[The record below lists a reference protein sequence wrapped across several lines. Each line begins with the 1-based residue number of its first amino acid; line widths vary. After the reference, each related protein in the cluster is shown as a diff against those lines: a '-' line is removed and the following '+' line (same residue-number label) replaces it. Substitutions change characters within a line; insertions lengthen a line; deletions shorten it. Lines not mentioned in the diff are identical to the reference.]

1 VAVDQQLEGAQTMK
15 RSKVRTGLA
24 AFAAGAMMLCAS
36 APARAGIPVI
46 DVAAIAQAV
55 QDVLNGIAQ
64 IENQYQQILGLQQQI
79 NSISN
84 ARSLGDVLNNPA
96 LQNYV
101 PREASTLVRSLESG
115 GYGTLA
121 GASKVLRDAQMTYN
135 CMDLEDAG
143 KRSQCQSSLAKPYQ
157 QKAFMEDAL
166 SKARDRVAQINS
178 LMRRAGATTD
188 QKEIQEVTARIGAE
202 SALLQHEV
210 SQIELMRGLA
220 EADQRVAESRAREGQ
235 LEQASR
241 NRRLVDFVRD

>member
-1 VAVDQQLEGAQTMK
+1 MNHSKG
-15 RSKVRTGLA
+15 RSGLA
-24 AFAAGAMMLCAS
+24 AIAASAMLMCAS

-46 DVAAIAQAV
+46 DVAAIVQAML
-55 QDVLNGIAQ
+55 DVLNGITQ
-64 IENQYQQILGLQQQI
+64 IENQYQQVVGMGRQI
-79 NSISN
+79 ESISN
-84 ARSLGDVLNNPA
+84 ARSLGDVLNNPM

-101 PREASTLVRSLESG
+101 PREASTLVRSLETG
-115 GYGTLA
+115 GYGSLN
-121 GASKVLRDAQMTYN
+121 GATRALRDAQMTYN
-135 CMDLEDAG
+135 CLDVDDAI
-143 KRSQCQSSLAKPYQ
+143 KRTHCQSSLAKPYQ

-166 SKARDRVAQINS
+166 SKARDRVTQING

-202 SALLQHEV
+202 NALLQHEV

-241 NRRLVDFVRD
+241 NRRLADFIRD

>member
-1 VAVDQQLEGAQTMK
+1 MK
-15 RSKVRTGLA
+15 RSKVRSGLA
-24 AFAAGAMMLCAS
+24 AFAAGVMMMCAS

-46 DVAAIAQAV
+46 DVAAIIQAV
-55 QDVLNGIAQ
+55 LDVMNGISQ
-64 IENQYQQILGLQQQI
+64 IENQYQQID
-79 NSISN
+79 SISN

-101 PREASTLVRSLESG
+101 PREANTMVRSLESG
-115 GYGTLA
+115 GYGTLG
-121 GASKVLRDAQMTYN
+121 GASKALRDAQMTYN
-135 CMDLEDAG
+135 CMDVDDAG
-143 KRSQCQSSLAKPYQ
+143 KRTNCQSSLAKPYQ

-166 SKARDRVAQINS
+166 SKAKDRVSQINS

-202 SALLQHEV
+202 NALLQHEV

-220 EADQRVAESRAREGQ
+220 EADQRVADSRAREGQ

-241 NRRLVDFVRD
+241 NRRLADFIRD

>member
-1 VAVDQQLEGAQTMK
+1 MN
-15 RSKVRTGLA
+15 RSKVRSGLA
-24 AFAAGAMMLCAS
+24 AFAAAVMMLCAG

-46 DVAAIAQAV
+46 DVASLAQAIQGVMNSMTQV
-55 QDVLNGIAQ
+55 Q
-64 IENQYQQILGLQQQI
+64 NQYQQIIGLDRQI
-79 NSISN
+79 ESMSN

-101 PREASTLVRSLESG
+101 PREASTLIRSLESG
-115 GYGTLA
+115 GYGTLG
-121 GASKVLRDAQMTYN
+121 GASKALRDAQMTYN
-135 CMDLEDAG
+135 GMDVYDAG
-143 KRSQCQSSLAKPYQ
+143 KRTNCQSTLAKPYQ

-166 SKARDRVAQINS
+166 SKAKDRVAQINS

-202 SALLQHEV
+202 NALLQHEV

-220 EADQRVAESRAREGQ
+220 EADQRVADSRAREGQ

-241 NRRLVDFVRD
+241 NSRLADFIRD

>member
-1 VAVDQQLEGAQTMK
+1 MK
-15 RSKVRTGLA
+15 RSKLRSGLA
-24 AFAAGAMMLCAS
+24 ASVAAMLMMGAS
-36 APARAGIPVI
+36 APARAAERV
-46 DVAAIAQAV
+46 VAGAAMVQAV
-55 QDVLNGIAQ
+55 LDVLKGISQ
-64 IENQYQQILGLQQQI
+64 IENQYQQFVGLGQQI
-79 NSISN
+79 ESISN

-101 PREASTLVRSLESG
+101 PREANTMVRSLEAG

-135 CMDLEDAG
+135 CMDVDDAG
-143 KRSQCQSSLAKPYQ
+143 KRTNCQSTLAKPYQ

-166 SKARDRVAQINS
+166 SKAKDRVAQINS
-178 LMRRAGATTD
+178 LMRRAGATID

-202 SALLQHEV
+202 NALLQHEV
-210 SQIELMRGLA
+210 SQIALMRGLA

-241 NRRLVDFVRD
+241 NRRLADFIHD

>member
-1 VAVDQQLEGAQTMK
+1 MN
-15 RSKVRTGLA
+15 RSKVRSGLA
-24 AFAAGAMMLCAS
+24 AFAAAVMMLCAG

-46 DVAAIAQAV
+46 DVASLAQAIQGVMNSMTQV
-55 QDVLNGIAQ
+55 Q
-64 IENQYQQILGLQQQI
+64 NQYQQIIGLDRQI
-79 NSISN
+79 ESMSN

-115 GYGTLA
+115 GYGTLG
-121 GASKVLRDAQMTYN
+121 GASKTLRDAQMTYN
-135 CMDLEDAG
+135 CMDVDDAG
-143 KRSQCQSSLAKPYQ
+143 KRTNCQSTLAKPYQ

-166 SKARDRVAQINS
+166 SKAKDRVAQINS

-202 SALLQHEV
+202 NALLQHEV

-220 EADQRVAESRAREGQ
+220 EADQRVADSRAREGQ

-241 NRRLVDFVRD
+241 NSRLADFIRD

>member
-1 VAVDQQLEGAQTMK
+1 MK
-15 RSKVRTGLA
+15 RSRFRTGLA

-64 IENQYQQILGLQQQI
+64 IENQYQQIVGLQQQI
-79 NSISN
+79 SSISN

-101 PREASTLVRSLESG
+101 PREASTLVRGLESG
-115 GYGTLA
+115 GYRTLA
-121 GASKVLRDAQMTYN
+121 GASKTLRDAQMTYN
-135 CMDLEDAG
+135 CMDVVDA
-143 KRSQCQSSLAKPYQ
+143 SQRTLCQSSLAKPYQ

-178 LMRRAGATTD
+178 LMRRAGETTD

-202 SALLQHEV
+202 NALLQHEV

-241 NRRLVDFVRD
+241 NRRLVDFVQD

>member
-1 VAVDQQLEGAQTMK
+1 MK
-15 RSKVRTGLA
+15 RSKLRSGLA
-24 AFAAGAMMLCAS
+24 ASAAGMLMMCAS

-46 DVAAIAQAV
+46 DVAAIVQAV
-55 QDVLNGIAQ
+55 LDVMNGISQ
-64 IENQYQQILGLQQQI
+64 IENQYQQIVGLGQQI
-79 NSISN
+79 ESISN

-101 PREASTLVRSLESG
+101 PREADTMVRSLEAG

-135 CMDLEDAG
+135 CMDVDDAG
-143 KRSQCQSSLAKPYQ
+143 KRTNCQSTLAKPYQ

-166 SKARDRVAQINS
+166 SKAKDRVAQINS
-178 LMRRAGATTD
+178 LMRRAGATID

-202 SALLQHEV
+202 NALLQHEV

-241 NRRLVDFVRD
+241 NRRLADFIRD